1 MKCQTFIVR
10 LKTFCHKIRS
20 VSRS

>member
-1 MKCQTFIVR
+1 MKCQTFIIR
-10 LKTFCHKIRS
+10 LRTFCHKIRS